1 MRWLLALLICSSTAV
16 AANTLE
22 LRLDCEVKSQTV
34 VSSEDGIPKVYS
46 GYKDRLETGDNV
58 TVKIIAVKLTE
69 TLYFEAVDTKR
80 KNILTNYI
88 TVLKEPV
95 RLMEGEL
102 THTNGPNHLSVSQ
115 DTIIANSIFD
125 DIRFE
130 RYYKSDFEG
139 MYVKR
144 VLGSLTTHVVTFD
157 CRTVK
162 NELAE
167 IQNLFR

>member
-22 LRLDCEVKSQTV
+22 LRLDCEVKYQTI

-46 GYKDRLETGDNV
+46 GYKDGLETGDNV
-58 TVKIIAVKLTE
+58 TVKLRANKFSKD
-69 TLYFEAVDTKR
+69 LYFEAVDTKR
-80 KNILTNYI
+80 QIILTNHTTSYG
-88 TVLKEPV
+88 EPG
-95 RLMEGEL
+95 RLLEGEL
-102 THTNGPNHLSVSQ
+102 RHTSGPGLLSISQ
-115 DTIIANSIFD
+115 DLIIVNSFFS
-125 DIRFE
+125 DIKFE

-139 MYVKR
+139 MYVNR
-144 VLGSLTTHVVTFD
+144 LWGALTTQVMTFD